1 MLKRKELDKRNTLI
15 STLYFPYNTS
25 TQGGKRALLGIGG
38 NIGDVVR
45 RFEHLFIFFKRSSYL
60 NVLETAPILKNPP
73 FGYTE
78 QGDFYNS
85 LLLVETQLTAKML
98 LRYVLRVERL
108 FGRKRS
114 FKDAPR
120 TLDIDIIFY
129 ENVKMDT
136 QELTLPHPGW
146 KDRSSVLIP
155 LKYLSR
161 QRRSFYEKSFSDFLY
176 KSLDK
181 SEMNGERALPI
192 LQKRI

>member
-1 MLKRKELDKRNTLI
+1 MVKRKKLDKKNTLI
-15 STLYFPYNTS
+15 FTTHFPYTTS
-25 TQGGKRALLGIGG
+25 SQGGKRALLGIGG

-45 RFEHLFIFFKRSSYL
+45 RFEHLFMYFRRSSFL

-73 FGYTE
+73 FGYIE

-98 LRYVLRVERL
+98 LRYVLRVEKI
-108 FGRKRS
+108 FGRQRS
-114 FKDAPR
+114 FQDAPR

-136 QELTLPHPGW
+136 KELTLPHPGW

-155 LKYLSR
+155 LSY
-161 QRRSFYEKSFSDFLY
+161 
-176 KSLDK
+176 
-181 SEMNGERALPI
+181 M
-192 LQKRI
+192 KRNVQ